1 MLARPPGCYHR
12 AALNQE
18 QRLQWIET
26 SNSSAASRISGHL
39 RGALAP
45 WHRGGR
51 AVTPY
56 RSFVKGRDAAATESA
71 TGRSARSRADKVV
84 VPTSPQHGATTRSAE
99 LGKAPPSRLTV
110 AVEPQKQ
117 GTHLSTTVL
126 TPIRQGNYW
135 RVEIAWPDKRR
146 LFGKF
151 RSEADAQKWIEDHR
165 WLTKRQEADDQPAAP
180 MTG

>member
-1 MLARPPGCYHR
+1 LP
-12 AALNQE
+12 
-18 QRLQWIET
+18 
-26 SNSSAASRISGHL
+26 SSL
-39 RGALAP
+39 
-45 WHRGGR
+45 
-51 AVTPY
+51 
-56 RSFVKGRDAAATESA
+56 KN
-71 TGRSARSRADKVV
+71 K
-84 VPTSPQHGATTRSAE
+84 
-99 LGKAPPSRLTV
+99 
-110 AVEPQKQ
+110 